1 MSAVTFDTHRI
12 VKQLQSVGFT
22 EEQAEVVTSVVQMS
36 AVHDLSHFATRE
48 QLAAVAGQVTVL
60 DGKVSALDSHF
71 ATREQLAAVAG
82 QVTILDGKVSALDS
96 HFATREQLA
105 AVAGQV
111 STLDGKVSALDG
123 KVSALDGK
131 VSALEE
137 RIERRG
143 AESDSRMMRWV
154 AGTGVAAVLSIGGIV
169 AGAVA
174 FLLKALPLALH

>member
-1 MSAVTFDTHRI
+1 MSAIAFDTHRI

-48 QLAAVAGQVTVL
+48 QLTAVAGQVTALASEVTVL
-60 DGKVSALDSHF
+60 DGKVS
-71 ATREQLAAVAG
+71 T
-82 QVTILDGKVSALDS
+82 LDGKVSTL
-96 HFATREQLA
+96 
-105 AVAGQV
+105 AGQ
-111 STLDGKVSALDG
+111 VSALDG

-137 RIERRG
+137 RVERRG

-154 AGTGVAAVLSIGGIV
+154 VGTGVAAVLSIGGIIV
-169 AGAVA
+169 GAVA
-174 FLLKALPLALH
+174 FLLKALPVVLH

>member
-22 EEQAEVVTSVVQMS
+22 EEQAEAVTSVVQAS

-48 QLAAVAGQVTVL
+48 QLAAVAGQVT
-60 DGKVSALDSHF
+60 
-71 ATREQLAAVAG
+71 
-82 QVTILDGKVSALDS
+82 
-96 HFATREQLA
+96 
-105 AVAGQV
+105 
-111 STLDGKVSALDG
+111 ALDG
-123 KVSALDGK
+123 KVSTLDSK

-137 RIERRG
+137 RVERRG

-154 AGTGVAAVLSIGGIV
+154 VGTGVAAVLSIGSIV
-169 AGAVA
+169 VGAAA

>member
-48 QLAAVAGQVTVL
+48 QLAAVAGQVTV
-60 DGKVSALDSHF
+60 
-71 ATREQLAAVAG
+71 
-82 QVTILDGKVSALDS
+82 LDGKVSALDS

>member
-22 EEQAEVVTSVVQMS
+22 EEQAEAVTSVVQAS

-48 QLAAVAGQVTVL
+48 QLAAVAGQVTAL
-60 DGKVSALDSHF
+60 DGKVSTLDSKVSALDS
-71 ATREQLAAVAG
+71 
-82 QVTILDGKVSALDS
+82 
-96 HFATREQLA
+96 
-105 AVAGQV
+105 
-111 STLDGKVSALDG
+111 
-123 KVSALDGK
+123 K

-137 RIERRG
+137 RVERRG

-154 AGTGVAAVLSIGGIV
+154 VGTGVAAVLSIGSIV
-169 AGAVA
+169 VGAAA

>member
-1 MSAVTFDTHRI
+1 MSAFAFDTHRI

-48 QLAAVAGQVTVL
+48 QVATLGTELGGRISALEDRVTGLETKVTALDTKVTGLDVRVAALDTKFDQVAG
-60 DGKVSALDSHF
+60 
-71 ATREQLAAVAG
+71 R
-82 QVTILDGKVSALDS
+82 
-96 HFATREQLA
+96 
-105 AVAGQV
+105 
-111 STLDGKVSALDG
+111 
-123 KVSALDGK
+123 
-131 VSALEE
+131 LEE

-154 AGTGVAAVLSIGGIV
+154 VGTGVAAVLSIGGIV
-169 AGAVA
+169 VGAVA

>member
-1 MSAVTFDTHRI
+1 MSAFAFDTHRI

-48 QLAAVAGQVTVL
+48 QVATLGTELGGRISALEDRVTGLETKVTALDTKVTGLETKVTALDTKVTGLDVRVAALDTKFDQVAG
-60 DGKVSALDSHF
+60 
-71 ATREQLAAVAG
+71 R
-82 QVTILDGKVSALDS
+82 
-96 HFATREQLA
+96 
-105 AVAGQV
+105 
-111 STLDGKVSALDG
+111 
-123 KVSALDGK
+123 
-131 VSALEE
+131 LEE

-154 AGTGVAAVLSIGGIV
+154 VGTGVAAVLSIGGIV
-169 AGAVA
+169 VGAVA